1 MSRGTRL
8 VPPYPMRSLGW
19 VLLLVLLAPIGPAC
33 TAGPPPIPLRSSP
46 LAVRA
51 EEMAGELVAA
61 AH

>member
-1 MSRGTRL
+1 
-8 VPPYPMRSLGW
+8 MRSLGW